1 MRRTLVPGV
10 LIALA
15 GLSSP
20 VMAQVGGS
28 SATPLT
34 MAAAVRT
41 ALERR
46 AEIEA
51 ARARTRA
58 AVERPAIA
66 GALADPM
73 IASSIEHLPFML
85 DGADV
90 SFTIEQQIPLS
101 GIRTHRRESAR
112 AELARVRAEAERTAL
127 DVTLEA
133 ATAFLMLQE
142 RRGMTALVAEQL
154 AFARDVIV
162 ATDARYAGGTGA
174 QADVLRAEVEA
185 ARLEVR
191 ARGLAGDVRA
201 AAVLLNASMGLD
213 AGAPVPELAPASPAT
228 ALPSWPDLKARL
240 AARPELAAARA
251 DLARAAADV
260 EVMRGM
266 GRPMATIR
274 TGPAYTMA
282 EGRGWMGMVGFSV
295 PLWRS
300 KVRAGI
306 AEAQAMRAMS
316 EAELAAIATRIDGEA
331 AAALS
336 ALESARDQQAALR
349 ANVLPRARI
358 AVDPALAGYAAGRLP
373 LVSVIESIQ
382 ALWAVQEE
390 LLDAEIRAG
399 LASARLA
406 RAIGSYEAFL
416 P

>member
-1 MRRTLVPGV
+1 
-10 LIALA
+10 
-15 GLSSP
+15 
-20 VMAQVGGS
+20 
-28 SATPLT
+28 
-34 MAAAVRT
+34 
-41 ALERR
+41 
-46 AEIEA
+46 
-51 ARARTRA
+51 
-58 AVERPAIA
+58 
-66 GALADPM
+66 
-73 IASSIEHLPFML
+73 
-85 DGADV
+85 
-90 SFTIEQQIPLS
+90 
-101 GIRTHRRESAR
+101 
-112 AELARVRAEAERTAL
+112 
-127 DVTLEA
+127 
-133 ATAFLMLQE
+133 
-142 RRGMTALVAEQL
+142 MTALVAEQL
-154 AFARDVIV
+154 AFARDVIA

-201 AAVLLNASMGLD
+201 AEALLNASMGLD
-213 AGAPVPELAPASPAT
+213 AGAPVPELAPASLAT

-240 AARPELAAARA
+240 AARPELIAARA

-336 ALESARDQQAALR
+336 ALESARDEHAALG
-349 ANVLPRARI
+349 ANVLPRARVAI
-358 AVDPALAGYAAGRLP
+358 DPALAGYAAGRLP

-382 ALWAVQEE
+382 ALWALQEE

-399 LASARLA
+399 LAAARLA
-406 RAIGSYEAFL
+406 RAIGSYEVFQ